1 MHHAVHGQ
9 TPWAVFSHKHTAMPL
24 LAHPRLTAWAAR
36 LIQAPASSLAWHQRL
51 MRRRLLLGTQMTDV
65 EADMYDRGLWFFGL
79 FSLLGSIP
87 FGLFLSTA
95 FVYGLFEG
103 KVSFIEPHE
112 DDIFLFVSAI
122 SILALGFAPLFH
134 VGLPLI
140 AQKAAQEYKIPPQPY
155 QTWTEQVVQHTI
167 FRAYLQHLI
176 EYKRWNPIY
185 WVFCYFVRAGAP
197 YHGMFGHS
205 HLSSPIFA
213 TYSVFRALT
222 PVLYAA
228 IFLSALAL
236 GYLLQE
242 PESFSILKDYGLF
255 ILFVWFGISALHLFI
270 GKAHGDIFSKHE
282 ISTPYVVT
290 RELALKSAIYAGIGG
305 AIATNFHHIK
315 AWVLSWF

>member
-1 MHHAVHGQ
+1 
-9 TPWAVFSHKHTAMPL
+9 MPL

-65 EADMYDRGLWFFGL
+65 EADMYDRGLWFFGVIAV
-79 FSLLGSIP
+79 FAIPAGLLGWSALI
-87 FGLFLSTA
+87 
-95 FVYGLFEG
+95 YGLIIG
-103 KVSFIEPHE
+103 KLNFVKPHGDEIILVTFAIGCLVIAFTPLLFI
-112 DDIFLFVSAI
+112 V
-122 SILALGFAPLFH
+122 
-134 VGLPLI
+134 LPLI
-140 AQKAAQEYKIPPQPY
+140 SRKATQEYKIPPQPY
-155 QTWTEQVVQHTI
+155 QTWTEQVVQHTT
-167 FRAYLQHLI
+167 FRVYLQHLVK
-176 EYKRWNPIY
+176 YKRWNPIY
-185 WVFCYFVRAGAP
+185 LVFCYFARAGAP
-197 YHGMFGHS
+197 YYGMFGHS

-228 IFLSALAL
+228 ISLSALAL

-242 PESFSILKDYGLF
+242 PESFRILKDYGLF